1 MLRMRPGNT
10 FRTLAAPAT
19 IAYSGS
25 MKPRM
30 ILSGIFGLV
39 FAASLRYLQAQ
50 DSIRVRSQNPS
61 PMVENTRRHAR
72 IMPAVYDGMHDTL
85 ASILPRQVDVYL
97 PTRYRDRQDL
107 LLLLNFQSAPYV
119 THHGAE
125 SSGIALIGVTI
136 NVG

>member
-1 MLRMRPGNT
+1 MV
-10 FRTLAAPAT
+10 
-19 IAYSGS
+19 I
-25 MKPRM
+25 
-30 ILSGIFGLV
+30 
-39 FAASLRYLQAQ
+39 AASLGYLQAQ

-107 LLLLNFQSAPYV
+107 LLLLNFHSAPYV
-119 THHGAE
+119 THHAAE

-136 NVG
+136 NLGGGSSAYNGPFTDSTAFPRLLAAIDSVVRAHGATAR